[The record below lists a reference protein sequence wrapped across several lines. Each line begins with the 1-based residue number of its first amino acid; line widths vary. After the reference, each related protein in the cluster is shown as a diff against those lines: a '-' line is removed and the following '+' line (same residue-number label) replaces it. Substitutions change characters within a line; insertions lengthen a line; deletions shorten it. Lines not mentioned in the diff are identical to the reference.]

1 MKSLRHFAAALALVA
16 AGAACMPATAGDLIT
31 YVDTSIGTGAN
42 NGDFSHGREPL
53 GQCMPA
59 VLVPYGMNF
68 WTAQTESSE
77 GHGVS
82 PYYYNKTRMHGF
94 RNSHYISGGSTQDY
108 GTVSIMPLLDTLKC
122 MPEDRASEFSH
133 LDEVLRPDYYSVEL
147 FGGNIKAEMTGTSR
161 TGIFRFTYRKAGTA
175 YLVITPN
182 SDEGQGQVNI
192 DAARGEVTGCNPVH
206 RMYLRTGQPAGFS
219 GHFLVQVKNKVVG
232 CGTYDGRTIYAGRT
246 SDGGRKNIGAYL
258 SFNVKAGDEVIVKVA
273 SSFCDVEG
281 ARNNMQAENPSW
293 NFNKVRSA
301 LTRIWK
307 DHLGTV
313 KAEGGTRQELV
324 KFYTSLYH
332 ASFSPNA
339 LSDAD
344 GRYPSFAGGKTIERA
359 SGVYYDNFSLWD
371 TFRALHPLITL
382 LQPRLSGDMM
392 QSFVNKYEQSGWLP
406 MFSAWNSF
414 TQEMIGDHA
423 ASLIAEA
430 YFKGVRNFDVGK
442 AYEALVKMAFET
454 PEKYEDYADGKGRR
468 ALDDYI
474 KYGYIPL
481 ENPVKEAY
489 HGKEQT
495 SRTLEYAYDDYC
507 VARLAKA
514 LGHDD
519 VAEKLLQRSKNYR
532 NVFDPRTGYVNGRH
546 ADGRFA
552 DGKRP
557 DRGHSFITQGT
568 PCQYSWYVPHDVYG
582 MMECMGGREEYILKL
597 DSMFSCNR
605 MWHGN
610 EPGHQISFMYNY
622 AGQPWKTQREVRNIM
637 NTEYRLGA
645 NGLSGNDDSGQMSAW
660 YIFAA
665 MGFYP
670 VCPAAGYYNISGPT
684 FPKLTIKMGNGRKFT
699 IVAHGVSDKNIYI
712 QSVTLNGKP
721 YDKSY
726 INHDDI
732 AAGGRMEFVMGD
744 TPNKEWASSKESCP
758 PGLSL

>member
-1 MKSLRHFAAALALVA
+1 
-16 AGAACMPATAGDLIT
+16 
-31 YVDTSIGTGAN
+31 
-42 NGDFSHGREPL
+42 
-53 GQCMPA
+53 
-59 VLVPYGMNF
+59 
-68 WTAQTESSE
+68 
-77 GHGVS
+77 
-82 PYYYNKTRMHGF
+82 
-94 RNSHYISGGSTQDY
+94 
-108 GTVSIMPLLDTLKC
+108 
-122 MPEDRASEFSH
+122 
-133 LDEVLRPDYYSVEL
+133 
-147 FGGNIKAEMTGTSR
+147 
-161 TGIFRFTYRKAGTA
+161 
-175 YLVITPN
+175 
-182 SDEGQGQVNI
+182 
-192 DAARGEVTGCNPVH
+192 
-206 RMYLRTGQPAGFS
+206 
-219 GHFLVQVKNKVVG
+219 
-232 CGTYDGRTIYAGRT
+232 
-246 SDGGRKNIGAYL
+246 
-258 SFNVKAGDEVIVKVA
+258 
-273 SSFCDVEG
+273 
-281 ARNNMQAENPSW
+281 
-293 NFNKVRSA
+293 
-301 LTRIWK
+301 
-307 DHLGTV
+307 
-313 KAEGGTRQELV
+313 
-324 KFYTSLYH
+324 
-332 ASFSPNA
+332 
-339 LSDAD
+339 
-344 GRYPSFAGGKTIERA
+344 
-359 SGVYYDNFSLWD
+359 
-371 TFRALHPLITL
+371 
-382 LQPRLSGDMM
+382 
-392 QSFVNKYEQSGWLP
+392 

-454 PEKYEDYADGKGRR
+454 PEDYSDYADGKGRR
-468 ALDDYI
+468 ALKSYI
-474 KYGYIPL
+474 RYGYIPL
-481 ENPVKEAY
+481 EDPVKEAY

-514 LGHDD
+514 LGHDEM
-519 VAEKLLQRSKNYR
+519 AEKLLQRSKNYR

-546 ADGRFA
+546 EDGRFA

-637 NTEYRLGA
+637 KTEYRLGA

-684 FPKLTIKMGNGRKFT
+684 FPKMTIKMENGRKFT
-699 IVAHGVSDKNIYI
+699 IVARDVSDTNIYI

-726 INHDDI
+726 ISHDDI
-732 AAGGRMEFVMGD
+732 AAGGRMEFVMGG
-744 TPNKEWASSKESCP
+744 TPNKEWAASAGCCP
-758 PGLSL
+758 PGLTL

>member
-1 MKSLRHFAAALALVA
+1 
-16 AGAACMPATAGDLIT
+16 MP
-31 YVDTSIGTGAN
+31 
-42 NGDFSHGREPL
+42 
-53 GQCMPA
+53 
-59 VLVPYGMNF
+59 
-68 WTAQTESSE
+68 
-77 GHGVS
+77 
-82 PYYYNKTRMHGF
+82 
-94 RNSHYISGGSTQDY
+94 
-108 GTVSIMPLLDTLKC
+108 
-122 MPEDRASEFSH
+122 
-133 LDEVLRPDYYSVEL
+133 
-147 FGGNIKAEMTGTSR
+147 
-161 TGIFRFTYRKAGTA
+161 
-175 YLVITPN
+175 PN
-182 SDEGQGQVNI
+182 
-192 DAARGEVTGCNPVH
+192 
-206 RMYLRTGQPAGFS
+206 
-219 GHFLVQVKNKVVG
+219 
-232 CGTYDGRTIYAGRT
+232 
-246 SDGGRKNIGAYL
+246 
-258 SFNVKAGDEVIVKVA
+258 
-273 SSFCDVEG
+273 
-281 ARNNMQAENPSW
+281 
-293 NFNKVRSA
+293 
-301 LTRIWK
+301 
-307 DHLGTV
+307 
-313 KAEGGTRQELV
+313 
-324 KFYTSLYH
+324 
-332 ASFSPNA
+332 
-339 LSDAD
+339 
-344 GRYPSFAGGKTIERA
+344 
-359 SGVYYDNFSLWD
+359 YDNFSLWD

-382 LQPRLSGDMM
+382 LRPSLSGDMM
-392 QSFVNKYEQSGWLP
+392 ESFVNKYEQSGWLP

-454 PEKYEDYADGKGRR
+454 PEDYSDYADGKGRR
-468 ALDDYI
+468 ALKSYI
-474 KYGYIPL
+474 RYGYIPL
-481 ENPVKEAY
+481 EDPVKEAY

-514 LGHDD
+514 LGHDEM
-519 VAEKLLQRSKNYR
+519 AEKLLQRSKNYR

-546 ADGRFA
+546 EDGRFA

-637 NTEYRLGA
+637 KTEYRLGA

-684 FPKLTIKMGNGRKFT
+684 FPKMTIKMENGRKFT
-699 IVAHGVSDKNIYI
+699 IVARGVSDTNIYI

-726 INHDDI
+726 ISHDDI
-732 AAGGRMEFVMGD
+732 AAGGRMEFVMGG
-744 TPNKEWASSKESCP
+744 TPNKEWAASAGCCP
-758 PGLSL
+758 PGLTL